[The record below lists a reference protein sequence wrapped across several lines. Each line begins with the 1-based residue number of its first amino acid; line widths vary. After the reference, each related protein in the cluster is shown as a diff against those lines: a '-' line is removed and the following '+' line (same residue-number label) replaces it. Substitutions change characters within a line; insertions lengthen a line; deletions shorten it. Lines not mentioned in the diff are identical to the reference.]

1 MSHNIFSENGNITLI
16 FSADRYNHRKAVSP
30 PKEVIMSSTVYFA
43 DMRAGHKE
51 NLFDKIANLLEC
63 CELSTV
69 ISEGDLTAV
78 KLHFGEKGNHTFVR
92 PVFIRRVVEEI
103 RKAGGKPFLTDSS
116 TLYPGERKEAVSALQ
131 CAIENG
137 FAYAVVNAPLIM
149 CDGIKGQNAAV
160 VKVAGEILAS
170 VSIGTEIVEADALVT
185 VSHFKCHELT
195 GFGGAL
201 KNIGMG
207 CSSRAGKMQ
216 QHSTVAPKVA
226 EKFCN
231 GCAIC
236 LKACAHNAIAIIEGK
251 AGVDPAACVGCS
263 RCITACHQKAINIQ
277 WNESSSLVMKKMA
290 EYAAG
295 ALAGKAGKTVFLNF
309 ITQVSP
315 ACDCYGHADAPI
327 VNDIGICASTD
338 PVALDQACADLV
350 NGAAG
355 NQNTALARGHEPG
368 GDKFRGVY
376 PEIDWE
382 VQLEHA
388 QKMGI
393 GSREYVLVKR

>member
-1 MSHNIFSENGNITLI
+1 M
-16 FSADRYNHRKAVSP
+16 A
-30 PKEVIMSSTVYFA
+30 STVYFA

-51 NLFDKIANLLEC
+51 NLFDKISRLLAC
-63 CELSTV
+63 CGIEKV
-69 ISEGDLTAV
+69 ISAGDLVAV
-78 KLHFGEKGNHTFVR
+78 KLHFGEKGNHAFIR

-103 RKAGGKPFLTDSS
+103 RKVQGKPFLTDSS
-116 TLYPGERKEAVSALQ
+116 TLYPGERKEAVSALS

-149 CDGIKGQNAAV
+149 CDGIKGQNAV
-160 VKVAGEILAS
+160 QVKIAGELLQT
-170 VSIGTEIVEADALVT
+170 VSIGAEIVEADALVT

-201 KNIGMG
+201 KNLGMG
-207 CSSRAGKMQ
+207 CASRTGKMQ
-216 QHSTVAPKVA
+216 QHSTVAPIVA

-231 GCAIC
+231 GCGIC
-236 LKACAHNAIAIIEGK
+236 LKACAHAAITVAGK
-251 AGVDPAACVGCS
+251 ATIDPAACVGCS
-263 RCITACHQKAINIQ
+263 RCITACPQKAINIQ

-290 EYAAG
+290 EYACG
-295 ALAGKAGKTVFLNF
+295 AIAGKKGKTVFLNF

-338 PVALDQACADLV
+338 PVAVDQACADLV
-350 NGAAG
+350 NGAEG
-355 NQNTALARGHEPG
+355 NRQTALASGHEPG

-382 VQLEHA
+382 VQLEQA
-388 QKMGI
+388 EKMGI
-393 GSREYVLVKR
+393 GCREYELVKV

>member
-1 MSHNIFSENGNITLI
+1 
-16 FSADRYNHRKAVSP
+16 
-30 PKEVIMSSTVYFA
+30 MSSTVYFT
-43 DMRAGHKE
+43 DMRTGHKE
-51 NLFDKIANLLEC
+51 NLFDKISKLLDC
-63 CELSTV
+63 CELEKV
-69 ISEGDLTAV
+69 ISDNDLTAV
-78 KLHFGEKGNHTFVR
+78 KLHFGEKGNHAFVR
-92 PVFIRRVVEEI
+92 PVFIRRIVEKI

-149 CDGIKGQNAAV
+149 CDGIKGQNAVAV
-160 VKVAGEILAS
+160 AVDGEILKN
-170 VSIGTEIVEADALVT
+170 VSIGAEIVEADALVT

-201 KNIGMG
+201 KNLGMG
-207 CSSRAGKMQ
+207 CASRAGKMQ

-231 GCAIC
+231 GCSNC
-236 LKACAHNAIAIIEGK
+236 LKSCAHNAIAMIEGK
-251 AGVDPAACVGCS
+251 AQIDPIACVGCS
-263 RCITACHQKAINIQ
+263 RCITACPQKAINVQ
-277 WNESSSLVMKKMA
+277 WNESSCLVMKKMA
-290 EYAAG
+290 EYASG
-295 ALAGKAGKTVFLNF
+295 AVAGKKGKTVFINF

-327 VNDIGICASTD
+327 VNDIGITASTD

-350 NGAAG
+350 NSARG
-355 NQNTALARGHEPG
+355 NANTALANGHEPG
-368 GDKFRGVY
+368 EDKFRGVY

-393 GSREYVLVKR
+393 GFREYELVRI

>member
-1 MSHNIFSENGNITLI
+1 MKG
-16 FSADRYNHRKAVSP
+16 
-30 PKEVIMSSTVYFA
+30 TVYFT

-51 NLFDKIANLLEC
+51 NLFDKISNLLKS
-63 CELSTV
+63 CELDR
-69 ISEGDLTAV
+69 IIAEGDLTAV
-78 KLHFGEKGNHTFVR
+78 KLHFGEKGNHTFIR
-92 PVFIRRVVEEI
+92 PIFIKRIVEDI
-103 RKAGGKPFLTDSS
+103 KKAGGKPFLTDSS

-131 CAIENG
+131 CGIENG

-149 CDGIKGQNAAV
+149 CDGIKGQNAVNVA
-160 VKVAGEILAS
+160 VAGELLKS
-170 VSIGTEIVEADALVT
+170 VSIGAEIVEADALIA

-201 KNIGMG
+201 KNLGMG

-226 EKFCN
+226 DKFCT
-231 GCAIC
+231 GCAVC
-236 LKACAHNAIAIIEGK
+236 LKSCAHNAIAIIEGK
-251 AGVDPAACVGCS
+251 AKIDPAACVGCS
-263 RCITACHQKAINIQ
+263 RCITACALKAINIQ
-277 WNESSSLVMKKMA
+277 WNESSSLVMKKIA

-295 ALAGKAGKTVFLNF
+295 AVANKAGKAVFLNF

-315 ACDCYGHADAPI
+315 ACDCYGHSDAPI

-350 NGAAG
+350 NSAAG
-355 NQNTALARGHEPG
+355 NRNTALANGHEPG

-388 QKMGI
+388 QQMGI
-393 GSREYVLVKR
+393 GNREYELVKI

>member
-1 MSHNIFSENGNITLI
+1 M
-16 FSADRYNHRKAVSP
+16 A
-30 PKEVIMSSTVYFA
+30 STVYFT
-43 DMRAGHKE
+43 DMRTGHKE
-51 NLFDKIANLLEC
+51 NLFGKISRLMESCALDKIIGA
-63 CELSTV
+63 
-69 ISEGDLTAV
+69 GDLVAV
-78 KLHFGEKGNHTFVR
+78 KLHFGEKGNHAFIR
-92 PVFIRRVVEEI
+92 PVFIRRVVDEI
-103 RKAGGKPFLTDSS
+103 RKINGKPFLTDSS
-116 TLYPGERKEAVSALQ
+116 TLYPGERKEAVSALT

-149 CDGIKGQNAAV
+149 CDGIKGQNAV
-160 VKVAGEILAS
+160 QVEIAGDHLQN
-170 VSIGTEIVEADALVT
+170 VSIGAEIIEADALVT

-201 KNIGMG
+201 KNLGMG

-231 GCAIC
+231 GCGIC
-236 LKACAHNAIAIIEGK
+236 LKSCAHEAIALFEGK
-251 AGVDPAACVGCS
+251 AGIDPAACVGCS
-263 RCITACHQKAINIQ
+263 RCITACAQKAINIQ
-277 WNESSSLVMKKMA
+277 WNESSALVMKKMA
-290 EYAAG
+290 EYASG
-295 ALAGKAGKTVFLNF
+295 ALTGKKGKTLFLNF

-338 PVALDQACADLV
+338 PVAIDQACADLV
-350 NGAAG
+350 NGARG
-355 NQNTALARGHEPG
+355 NLHTALAAGHEPG

-388 QKMGI
+388 AKMGI
-393 GSREYVLVKR
+393 GCRKYDLVRI